1 MKPFFSIIIPIRLE
15 NDYLYQT
22 QKKLK
27 KQTYKNFELLII
39 TDKISHSPNPANKRN
54 LGAKKSNGKY
64 LIFLDD
70 DSYPEKNWLKNIKKQ
85 IDLHPNYTAFCGPAL
100 TPPNNTIFQKA
111 SGLVWSSWLGS
122 GGAGTYRSKAMSPRF
137 VDDYPTVN
145 LIVKRSDFIKVGG
158 FNPGYWPGEDTILC
172 LKLTKNL
179 HKKIYYHPSIVVFHH
194 RRPILI
200 PHLKQISRYALHRGH
215 FAKIF
220 PQTSLK
226 IGYLIPSMF
235 FVYLVS
241 LPFTKILLPLYLY
254 LGLLFI
260 TLLNFLLQK
269 NNIFA
274 SFLASLTIPITH
286 AYYGFLFLVG
296 LLKKDVNFKAHQI
309 NKKTGHYI
317 GG

>member
-15 NDYLYQT
+15 NDYLKET
-22 QKKLK
+22 KNHLT
-27 KQTYKNFELLII
+27 KQTYKNFELLVI
-39 TDKISHSPNPANKRN
+39 TDKISQTPNPANKRN
-54 LGAKKSNGKY
+54 LGAKNSNGKY

-100 TPPNNTIFQKA
+100 TPPDNTIFQKA

-145 LIVKRSDFIKVGG
+145 LIVKKTDFIKAGG
-158 FNPGYWPGEDTILC
+158 FNPKYWPGEDTILC
-172 LKLTKNL
+172 LKLIQAN
-179 HKKIYYHPSIVVFHH
+179 KKIYYHPSIVVYHH
-194 RRPILI
+194 RRNILL

-235 FVYLVS
+235 LIYIA
-241 LPFTKILLPLYLY
+241 TLPLTKYLTLLYIY
-254 LGLLFI
+254 LFLLFATFLSFI
-260 TLLNFLLQK
+260 NQENNLL
-269 NNIFA
+269 I
-274 SFLASLTIPITH
+274 SILATVTIPITH
-286 AYYGFLFLVG
+286 LYYGLLFIIG
-296 LLKKDVNFKAHQI
+296 LLKKNLNYQPHQV